1 MISKEAQ
8 VKIASALDVGFI
20 SKCAEY
26 GLDWKDPNDNNII
39 RGLMNKA
46 YEDVQ
51 SGEIKLE
58 N

>member
-8 VKIASALDVGFI
+8 IKTASALDVGFI

-26 GLDWKDPNDNNII
+26 GMDWKDPKDNNII

-46 YEDVQ
+46 YEGVK
-51 SGEIKLE
+51 SGEIKLQ